1 MSDYKYSIEAKNVNK
16 TFIKKTQEVKA
27 LIDFSIT
34 IKKGT
39 IHGLLGPNGAGKST
53 FINILGGLVKKNSG
67 EVNVCG
73 INIDKNIKLS
83 KFKIGIVPQELNIDP
98 FFSPAELLELQAG
111 LYGVPK
117 KKRKTDEILEN
128 LKLTDQRNAY
138 ARTLSGG
145 MRRRLLI
152 GKALV
157 HDPEIIILDEPTA
170 GVDIDIRT
178 SVWNYIKRISG
189 QGKTVCLT
197 THYLEEAENLC
208 DNITIINHGKKIIE
222 GSKNDLLN
230 IISTKSVTFVLNKN
244 IDIPKDLKD
253 FNAFIDNGE
262 LKLSY
267 DKNKTNIKKIIDILN
282 INKIDFKEGSVEDFK
297 KLGFEDAFEIS
308 AEHNL
313 GFEKLIKQ
321 ILKHLPES
329 ETQEDINHPKI
340 TIIGKPNVGKSS
352 LLNAI
357 SKQDLMITSPVSGTT
372 IDAVEFEI
380 NYKGKKYRF
389 VDTAGVKK
397 KSKTI
402 LKEEKLSTSKS
413 FSAIEYA
420 DLCLMVLDGS
430 DQFNEQDLKLISKIN
445 DVGRSMIIVINK
457 LDLFK
462 GEEKKVLERLALMA
476 PYLDSYP
483 KVFLPQS

>member
-16 TFIKKTQEVKA
+16 TFLKKTQEVKA
-27 LIDFSIT
+27 LVDFSIK

-73 INIDKNIKLS
+73 INIDKDIKLS

-230 IISTKSVTFVLNKN
+230 IISTKSVTFILNKN

-253 FNAFIDNGE
+253 FNPVIDNGV

-282 INKIDFKEGSVEDFK
+282 INEIGFKEINTFEGDLED
-297 KLGFEDAFEIS
+297 
-308 AEHNL
+308 
-313 GFEKLIKQ
+313 
-321 ILKHLPES
+321 
-329 ETQEDINHPKI
+329 
-340 TIIGKPNVGKSS
+340 
-352 LLNAI
+352 
-357 SKQDLMITSPVSGTT
+357 
-372 IDAVEFEI
+372 
-380 NYKGKKYRF
+380 
-389 VDTAGVKK
+389 
-397 KSKTI
+397 
-402 LKEEKLSTSKS
+402 
-413 FSAIEYA
+413 
-420 DLCLMVLDGS
+420 
-430 DQFNEQDLKLISKIN
+430 
-445 DVGRSMIIVINK
+445 
-457 LDLFK
+457 
-462 GEEKKVLERLALMA
+462 
-476 PYLDSYP
+476 
-483 KVFLPQS
+483 VFLKVVNKK

>member
-16 TFIKKTQEVKA
+16 TFLKKTQEVKA

-230 IISTKSVTFVLNKN
+230 IISTKSVTFILNKN
-244 IDIPKDLKD
+244 IDIPKDLKE
-253 FNAFIDNGE
+253 FNPVIDSGV

-267 DKNKTNIKKIIDILN
+267 DKNKTNLKKIIDILN
-282 INKIDFKEGSVEDFK
+282 RNKIDFKEINTFEGDLED
-297 KLGFEDAFEIS
+297 
-308 AEHNL
+308 
-313 GFEKLIKQ
+313 
-321 ILKHLPES
+321 
-329 ETQEDINHPKI
+329 
-340 TIIGKPNVGKSS
+340 
-352 LLNAI
+352 
-357 SKQDLMITSPVSGTT
+357 
-372 IDAVEFEI
+372 
-380 NYKGKKYRF
+380 
-389 VDTAGVKK
+389 
-397 KSKTI
+397 
-402 LKEEKLSTSKS
+402 
-413 FSAIEYA
+413 
-420 DLCLMVLDGS
+420 
-430 DQFNEQDLKLISKIN
+430 
-445 DVGRSMIIVINK
+445 
-457 LDLFK
+457 
-462 GEEKKVLERLALMA
+462 
-476 PYLDSYP
+476 
-483 KVFLPQS
+483 VFLKVVNKK

>member
-16 TFIKKTQEVKA
+16 TFLKKTQEVKA

-117 KKRKTDEILEN
+117 KIRKTDEILEN

-230 IISTKSVTFVLNKN
+230 IISTKSVTFILNKN
-244 IDIPKDLKD
+244 IDIPKDLKE
-253 FNAFIDNGE
+253 FNPVIDNGV

-282 INKIDFKEGSVEDFK
+282 RNKIDFKEINTFEGDLED
-297 KLGFEDAFEIS
+297 
-308 AEHNL
+308 
-313 GFEKLIKQ
+313 
-321 ILKHLPES
+321 
-329 ETQEDINHPKI
+329 
-340 TIIGKPNVGKSS
+340 
-352 LLNAI
+352 
-357 SKQDLMITSPVSGTT
+357 
-372 IDAVEFEI
+372 
-380 NYKGKKYRF
+380 
-389 VDTAGVKK
+389 
-397 KSKTI
+397 
-402 LKEEKLSTSKS
+402 
-413 FSAIEYA
+413 
-420 DLCLMVLDGS
+420 
-430 DQFNEQDLKLISKIN
+430 
-445 DVGRSMIIVINK
+445 
-457 LDLFK
+457 
-462 GEEKKVLERLALMA
+462 
-476 PYLDSYP
+476 
-483 KVFLPQS
+483 VFLKVVNKK

>member
-16 TFIKKTQEVKA
+16 TFLKKTQEVKA
-27 LIDFSIT
+27 LIDFSIR

-53 FINILGGLVKKNSG
+53 FINILGSLVKKNSG
-67 EVNVCG
+67 EVNICG

-170 GVDIDIRT
+170 GVDIDIRS
-178 SVWNYIKRISG
+178 SVWNYVKRISG

-230 IISTKSVTFVLNKN
+230 IISTKSVTFILNKN
-244 IDIPKDLKD
+244 IDIPKDLKE
-253 FNAFIDNGE
+253 FNPVIDNGV

-282 INKIDFKEGSVEDFK
+282 RNKIDFKEINTFEGDLED
-297 KLGFEDAFEIS
+297 
-308 AEHNL
+308 
-313 GFEKLIKQ
+313 
-321 ILKHLPES
+321 
-329 ETQEDINHPKI
+329 
-340 TIIGKPNVGKSS
+340 
-352 LLNAI
+352 
-357 SKQDLMITSPVSGTT
+357 
-372 IDAVEFEI
+372 
-380 NYKGKKYRF
+380 
-389 VDTAGVKK
+389 
-397 KSKTI
+397 
-402 LKEEKLSTSKS
+402 
-413 FSAIEYA
+413 
-420 DLCLMVLDGS
+420 
-430 DQFNEQDLKLISKIN
+430 
-445 DVGRSMIIVINK
+445 
-457 LDLFK
+457 
-462 GEEKKVLERLALMA
+462 
-476 PYLDSYP
+476 
-483 KVFLPQS
+483 VFLKVVNKK

>member
-16 TFIKKTQEVKA
+16 TFLKKTQEVKA

-178 SVWNYIKRISG
+178 SVWNYIKRISK

-230 IISTKSVTFVLNKN
+230 IISTKSVTFILNKN
-244 IDIPKDLKD
+244 IDIPKDLKE
-253 FNAFIDNGE
+253 FNPVIDNGV

-282 INKIDFKEGSVEDFK
+282 RNKIDFKEINTFEGDLED
-297 KLGFEDAFEIS
+297 
-308 AEHNL
+308 
-313 GFEKLIKQ
+313 
-321 ILKHLPES
+321 
-329 ETQEDINHPKI
+329 
-340 TIIGKPNVGKSS
+340 
-352 LLNAI
+352 
-357 SKQDLMITSPVSGTT
+357 
-372 IDAVEFEI
+372 
-380 NYKGKKYRF
+380 
-389 VDTAGVKK
+389 
-397 KSKTI
+397 
-402 LKEEKLSTSKS
+402 
-413 FSAIEYA
+413 
-420 DLCLMVLDGS
+420 
-430 DQFNEQDLKLISKIN
+430 
-445 DVGRSMIIVINK
+445 
-457 LDLFK
+457 
-462 GEEKKVLERLALMA
+462 
-476 PYLDSYP
+476 
-483 KVFLPQS
+483 VFLKVVNKK

>member
-16 TFIKKTQEVKA
+16 TFLKRTQKVNA

-34 IKKGT
+34 IKSGT

-67 EVNVCG
+67 EVNICG

-117 KKRKTDEILEN
+117 KIRKTEEILEN

-178 SVWNYIKRISG
+178 SVWNYIKKISA

-197 THYLEEAENLC
+197 THYLEEAESLC

-230 IISTKSVTFVLNKN
+230 IISTKSVTFILNRN
-244 IDIPKDLKD
+244 TEIPKDLKE
-253 FNAFIDNGE
+253 FKPVIDNGV

-282 INKIDFKEGSVEDFK
+282 RDKIDFKEINTFEGDLED
-297 KLGFEDAFEIS
+297 
-308 AEHNL
+308 
-313 GFEKLIKQ
+313 
-321 ILKHLPES
+321 
-329 ETQEDINHPKI
+329 
-340 TIIGKPNVGKSS
+340 
-352 LLNAI
+352 
-357 SKQDLMITSPVSGTT
+357 
-372 IDAVEFEI
+372 
-380 NYKGKKYRF
+380 
-389 VDTAGVKK
+389 
-397 KSKTI
+397 
-402 LKEEKLSTSKS
+402 
-413 FSAIEYA
+413 
-420 DLCLMVLDGS
+420 
-430 DQFNEQDLKLISKIN
+430 
-445 DVGRSMIIVINK
+445 
-457 LDLFK
+457 
-462 GEEKKVLERLALMA
+462 
-476 PYLDSYP
+476 
-483 KVFLPQS
+483 VFLKVVNKK